1 MMALKFSLCALG
13 KLICNFEIRAITGS
27 NLNNTQIMVV
37 TIVIINVLIA
47 SILLYIARRLWL
59 LRQKFQRINN
69 KLIAINRSAGA
80 ALAGTPNAIY
90 KGQMGL
96 SQLKQRNEP
105 LQVQILRVRQVLSL
119 LSVGQQAWQRFS
131 FPNTAFLRRQMPR
144 FRK

>member
-13 KLICNFEIRAITGS
+13 KLICNFDRAITGS

-37 TIVIINVLIA
+37 TIVIINVVIA
-47 SILLYIARRLWL
+47 SILLYVARRLWL
-59 LRQKFQRINN
+59 LRQRFQRLNN

-90 KGQMGL
+90 KGRMGL

-131 FPNTAFLRRQMPR
+131 FPNTAFLGRQMPR

>member
-13 KLICNFEIRAITGS
+13 KLICNFDRAITGS

-47 SILLYIARRLWL
+47 SILLYVARRLWL

-131 FPNTAFLRRQMPR
+131 FPNTAFLGRQMPR

>member
-13 KLICNFEIRAITGS
+13 KLICNFDRAITGS

-37 TIVIINVLIA
+37 TIVIINVVIA
-47 SILLYIARRLWL
+47 SILLYVARRLWL
-59 LRQKFQRINN
+59 LRQRFQRINN

-96 SQLKQRNEP
+96 SQLTQRNEP

-131 FPNTAFLRRQMPR
+131 FPNTAFLGRQMPR

>member
-13 KLICNFEIRAITGS
+13 KLICNFDRAITGS
-27 NLNNTQIMVV
+27 NLNNTQIIVV
-37 TIVIINVLIA
+37 TIVIINVVIA
-47 SILLYIARRLWL
+47 SILLYVARRLWL
-59 LRQKFQRINN
+59 LRQRFQRLNN

-131 FPNTAFLRRQMPR
+131 LPNTAFLRRQMPR

>member
-1 MMALKFSLCALG
+1 
-13 KLICNFEIRAITGS
+13 
-27 NLNNTQIMVV
+27 MVV

-47 SILLYIARRLWL
+47 SILLYVARRLWL

-131 FPNTAFLRRQMPR
+131 FPNTAFLGRQMPR

>member
-1 MMALKFSLCALG
+1 
-13 KLICNFEIRAITGS
+13 
-27 NLNNTQIMVV
+27 MVV
-37 TIVIINVLIA
+37 TIVIINVSIA
-47 SILLYIARRLWL
+47 LILLYVARRVWL
-59 LRQKFQRINN
+59 LRQKLQRINN
-69 KLIAINRSAGA
+69 TLIAINRSAGA
-80 ALAGTPNAIY
+80 ALTGTPNAIY

-131 FPNTAFLRRQMPR
+131 LPNTAFLRRQMPR

>member
-1 MMALKFSLCALG
+1 
-13 KLICNFEIRAITGS
+13 
-27 NLNNTQIMVV
+27 MVV
-37 TIVIINVLIA
+37 TIIVINVLIA
-47 SILLYIARRLWL
+47 SILLYVARRVWL
-59 LRQKFQRINN
+59 LRQKLQRINN
-69 KLIAINRSAGA
+69 KLIAINRRTQA

-105 LQVQILRVRQVLSL
+105 LQVQILRVKQVLSL

-131 FPNTAFLRRQMPR
+131 FPNTAFLGRQRPR

>member
-13 KLICNFEIRAITGS
+13 KLICNFDRAITGS

-47 SILLYIARRLWL
+47 SILLYVARRLWL

-131 FPNTAFLRRQMPR
+131 FPSTAFLGRQMPR

>member
-1 MMALKFSLCALG
+1 
-13 KLICNFEIRAITGS
+13 
-27 NLNNTQIMVV
+27 MVV
-37 TIVIINVLIA
+37 TIIVINVLIA
-47 SILLYIARRLWL
+47 SILLYVARRLWL
-59 LRQKFQRINN
+59 LRQKLQRVNN
-69 KLIAINRSAGA
+69 KLIAINRRTQA

-105 LQVQILRVRQVLSL
+105 LQVQIQRVRQVLSL

-131 FPNTAFLRRQMPR
+131 FPNTAFLGRQAPR